1 MGVPTSPSRSVSSG
15 PLRWGCGSLQ
25 RYTMP
30 GLAGR
35 AQDGHRAA
43 ERGAARRTEA
53 TTEGAELREPVL
65 VGGSLHASAAA
76 GIGARRGVRDLVL
89 EQRAVSVPFARVVER
104 RKAAADRCCGGRRSR
119 GRWRG
124 RGRTRSRRRHLRRDL
139 ARRCRGVGIGRCRIS
154 WREIAREQQRARQSE
169 NESHGGSIPAKA
181 IDKIVVPIAAP

>member
-1 MGVPTSPSRSVSSG
+1 MGGAHIAVPLAIKR

-35 AQDGHRAA
+35 TQDGHRAA

-104 RKAAADRCCGGRRSR
+104 RKAAADRCRGGRRSR

-124 RGRTRSRRRHLRRDL
+124 RGRSLRRYKWRDL
-139 ARRCRGVGIGRCRIS
+139 ARCCAGVGRCRLS

-169 NESHGGSIPAKA
+169 SESHGGSIPAKA
-181 IDKIVVPIAAP
+181 IDKIVVPIATP